1 MPQFDLVAVG
11 AGNAGMSEP
20 QHDRVTAAEKP
31 QTVYTGLWLFCK
43 LCSRTEIRACCPSCR
58 WF

>member
-1 MPQFDLVAVG
+1 MPKFDLVVVC

-31 QTVYTGLWLFCK
+31 QTVYTGLWL
-43 LCSRTEIRACCPSCR
+43 SRRRHSSPP
-58 WF
+58 